1 MKSKFESYIKDHLPS
16 LFKERSIVCCSAGI
30 DSIVLFHLMLSIN
43 KNFVVAHCNYK
54 LRADESDLDEKFV
67 KTLCKKYS
75 IKFFSKT
82 FDTAKIKKHSKKSIQ
97 MIARDLRYEFFDEI
111 SKSEDIKHILTAHH
125 INDSLET
132 FLINIS
138 RGSGLDGL
146 VGIPSINKKI
156 KRPLIDFEKKDIM
169 EYATTNNLT
178 WREDSSNSSNSY
190 LRNQFRNKIIPEL
203 EKLEGDFFNN
213 FKKTLSYLK
222 LSNLILHEKIDEYK
236 KNFLKKNSINS
247 EIILKISDLNM
258 LNKKVFLYYFLR
270 DYGFVDWDKI
280 LNLSNGESGKKIISD
295 THIFFKRK
303 DTLVLRPK
311 KIKVNENISID
322 NIKSNVKFEN
332 GELTFSKANIIN
344 YSDPNII
351 TVDRNKLIFPL
362 KLRSFLNG
370 DIFYPLGMGGKKKVG
385 KFLKDN
391 NINHQ
396 DKSYCKILVNGND
409 KIIWVL
415 GMRLDQRFCVDDK
428 SKDYINIKYFRTD

>member
-1 MKSKFESYIKDHLPS
+1 
-16 LFKERSIVCCSAGI
+16 
-30 DSIVLFHLMLSIN
+30 
-43 KNFVVAHCNYK
+43 
-54 LRADESDLDEKFV
+54 
-67 KTLCKKYS
+67 
-75 IKFFSKT
+75 
-82 FDTAKIKKHSKKSIQ
+82 

-311 KIKVNENISID
+311 KIKVNKNILID